1 MEQSRLLELDRDQN
15 AHNTTFGYNNDDFH
29 YIRPVVY
36 YIHIGLIRGWSSIPK
51 AETGCNRS
59 LARRRL

>member
-1 MEQSRLLELDRDQN
+1 MEQRRLLGLDRDRN
-15 AHNTTFGYNNDDFH
+15 AHNTTFGYNDD
-29 YIRPVVY
+29 VY
-36 YIHIGLIRGWSSIPK
+36 YIHIGLIRGWSSSTK